1 MIRLRPLLLI
11 APLLLAVPPWAAAQ
25 TGGETRTLRF
35 AAFLTAGRFS
45 ATAKDSFE
53 AILDTTSATEIG
65 GGAQI
70 AWRSGRLRGVFVE
83 VDASRVE
90 ETGERAFVHQ
100 GEVFRLGIPLTIGL
114 KPLEITGGYRFN
126 TRRQTRGGPVESPIA
141 YFAGGG
147 IGSLG
152 YREVDDDGVLA
163 ERFTSYHVMGG
174 ADVTVVRHLQI
185 GAEARYRWVP
195 DALGIGGVSEA
206 FNETDLGGPSF
217 RVRIGVAF

>member
-11 APLLLAVPPWAAAQ
+11 APLLLAAATPAVAQ
-25 TGGETRTLRF
+25 PDSRAFRI
-35 AAFLTAGRFS
+35 AAFVTAGRFS

-70 AWRSGRLRGVFVE
+70 AWTSGKLRGIFIE
-83 VDASRVE
+83 VDGSRVE

-114 KPLEITGGYRFN
+114 KPLEVTGGYRLN
-126 TRRQTRGGPVESPIA
+126 RVRRTRGGGGASPLA

-152 YREVDDDGVLA
+152 YREIDDDGVLA

-174 ADVTVVRHLQI
+174 ADVTLLRHLLI
-185 GAEARYRWVP
+185 GGEARYRWVP
-195 DALGIGGVSEA
+195 DALGLGGVSEA

-217 RVRIGVAF
+217 RVRIGVTF